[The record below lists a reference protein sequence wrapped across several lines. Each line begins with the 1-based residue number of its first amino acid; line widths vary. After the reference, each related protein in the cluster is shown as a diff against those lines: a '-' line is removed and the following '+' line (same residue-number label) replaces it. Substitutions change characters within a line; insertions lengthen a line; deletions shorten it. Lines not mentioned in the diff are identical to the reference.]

1 MRIVTAVIAA
11 LIVLF
16 ASSCA
21 FVVNEGQSAILI
33 QFGRIVD
40 AGFKPG
46 LHFKLPAPLQQVLRF
61 DRRILTL
68 DSAPERY
75 LTSEKKDVSVD
86 FYVKWRVAD
95 PSTYY
100 TAVVGDETRAQQRL
114 GPIVKDGLRTAINSR
129 TLQDVVSSARSDLT
143 QALVQAAN
151 RDAQSLGIQI
161 VDVRIKRID
170 LPEESQVL
178 RSVYERM
185 RSERKQVADSLRAE
199 GNEAAERIRANAD
212 REAQVLKAEANRDAS
227 KTRGEGDAK
236 AAEIYASAYGR
247 DPDFYAFY
255 RSLEAY
261 REALTT
267 PNGVLVLDPKSEF
280 LRYMQESK

>member
-1 MRIVTAVIAA
+1 MRLISAAIALVVLLLISSTAFI
-11 LIVLF
+11 
-16 ASSCA
+16 
-21 FVVNEGQSAILI
+21 VNEGQVAILL

-40 AGFKPG
+40 TGFKPG
-46 LHFKLPAPLQQVLRF
+46 LHFKLPLIQQVQRF

-75 LTSEKKDVSVD
+75 LTSEKKDVNVD
-86 FYVKWRVAD
+86 FFVKWRISD
-95 PSTYY
+95 PSSFY
-100 TAVVGDETRAQQRL
+100 TAVAGDETRAQQRL

-129 TLQDVVSSARSDLT
+129 TLQEVVSSARYDLT

-151 RDAQSLGIQI
+151 RDAKGLGIEI

-170 LPEESQVL
+170 LPEESSVL

-199 GNEAAERIRANAD
+199 GNEAAERIRAEAD
-212 REAQVLKAEANRDAS
+212 RGAQVIRAEASRDAA

-236 AAEIYASAYGR
+236 AAEIYASSYGR
-247 DPDFYAFY
+247 DPEFYGFY

-261 REALTT
+261 RDSLTT
-267 PNGVLVLDPKSEF
+267 QNSVLVLDPKSEF
-280 LRYMQESK
+280 LRYLQESK